1 VKAGIPLKKKSRHLL
16 RKSRSDA
23 QKKDC
28 EIVVENVH
36 PIKLETE
43 AFRFRFSKT
52 ELKNFIKTSGERS
65 VKSSCPHPK
74 ISPKQTDL
82 FPKTTRSSTE
92 CHQPFVVLRRSN
104 SGTCPLLVPM
114 FLQLT
119 FLRCQSKPSDALLR
133 ATIVPSGNCPK
144 TRSFANKAVIQMS
157 FFHTERAHES

>member
-1 VKAGIPLKKKSRHLL
+1 MKAGIPLKKKSRHLL

-82 FPKTTRSSTE
+82 SPNTKKSTK
-92 CHQPFVVLRRSN
+92 HQPIVPYAGSA
-104 SGTCPLLVPM
+104 GTWLVPAPCS
-114 FLQLT
+114 FRCPSVELPC
-119 FLRCQSKPSDALLR
+119 CQSKPSDA
-133 ATIVPSGNCPK
+133 T
-144 TRSFANKAVIQMS
+144 
-157 FFHTERAHES
+157 H